1 MKYPSLPNLIE
12 KIKSS
17 ERVMGIFTTGTTAT
31 KMNSS
36 SDIDLV
42 VVLDKNSEDIK
53 AIYTM
58 IEKRFSDIFF
68 FDMDF
73 LNKLK
78 EKREVSGN
86 NFDGIFLEWLAQGK
100 IEYDPKNILL
110 ALKEKISKN
119 QLLQYITDSE
129 KKDFW
134 VKINYNFIANS
145 RYYNSEDKIYHQAL
159 EFRLLY
165 SVIELITAYF
175 SFRDIPWRGEKAAV
189 KYLEQNDPE
198 FLATFQKYSESS
210 TLDEKMKYYVQLLN
224 KSFFG
229 KYQKWEEDFIIPISQ
244 KNGYDKNLL
253 AFWGNLLEEQI

>member
-1 MKYPSLPNLIE
+1 MKYPSLTNLIE
-12 KIKSS
+12 QIKSS
-17 ERVMGIFTTGTTAT
+17 KRVVGIFTTGTTAT

-53 AIYTM
+53 SIYT
-58 IEKRFSDIFF
+58 IVEERFSDIFF
-68 FDMDF
+68 FDTDF
-73 LNKLK
+73 INQL
-78 EKREVSGN
+78 EAKREVSGN
-86 NFDGIFLEWLAQGK
+86 DFEGIFLDWLAKGK
-100 IEYDPKNILL
+100 IEYDPENILL
-110 ALKEKISKN
+110 KLKEKISKN
-119 QLLQYITDSE
+119 QPSQYIADSE

-134 VKINYNFIANS
+134 VRINYNFIANS
-145 RYYNSEDKIYHQAL
+145 RYFSSEDKIYHQAL

-165 SVIELITAYF
+165 SIIELITAYF

-210 TLDEKMKYYVQLLN
+210 TLDEEMKYYVQLFN

-229 KYQKWEEDFIIPISQ
+229 KYQKWEEDFIIPISY

-253 AFWGNLLEEQI
+253 AFWSNLLKEQM